1 MFLHTN
7 IPWKSKTKQGMFL
20 RMIHGFRIPDATNG
34 QSLVF
39 GLPGYI
45 DMIYIY
51 IHTNTHIYTYKHT
64 HTYIYI
70 HTNTYIYIYTNI
82 YIYVH
87 TQTSIYQICLF
98 NLHKQG
104 TGGQIEASRLRHLIF
119 PTIAVVSLGG
129 SLTISCNLFLG
140 FFRISVFINLN
151 KKAMNI
157 RTNGCFLK
165 WWYPHFTPQN
175 DHF

>member
-7 IPWKSKTKQGMFL
+7 IPWKSKTKQRMFL

-51 IHTNTHIYTYKHT
+51 TYKHTYIYIQT

-70 HTNTYIYIYTNI
+70 HTNTYIYIYTQTYI

-140 FFRISVFINLN
+140 FSGSVFLS
-151 KKAMNI
+151 
-157 RTNGCFLK
+157 T
-165 WWYPHFTPQN
+165 
-175 DHF
+175 